1 MARRAGFPRVVSQRS
16 RRLTTWDEGV
26 GGGAPVVETAP
37 VSRFLGSALQFS
49 VDGLTLVRTRG
60 QFMANLTSASA
71 AAAGFHGAVGIGLA
85 TAAAVAVGITAVPT
99 PITEQGWDGWI
110 WWMPIYCFAGR
121 ADEVMGD
128 LANQR
133 TEIDTKGMRKITEED
148 ALYAAIEVSEV
159 GVASLNVALDCRM
172 LFKLP

>member
-1 MARRAGFPRVVSQRS
+1 MARRAGFPQVRTRS

-26 GGGAPVVETAP
+26 GGGAPVVESATIT
-37 VSRFLGSALQFS
+37 RFLGSALQFS

-60 QFMANLTSASA
+60 QFMANLGSGSA
-71 AAAGFHGAVGIGLA
+71 ASSGFFGAVGIGLA

-110 WWMPIYCFAGR
+110 WWMPVYCFAGR
-121 ADEVMGD
+121 ADEVSGP
-128 LANQR
+128 LGGQR
-133 TEIDTKGMRKITEED
+133 TEIDTKGMRKITEDD
-148 ALYAAIEVSEV
+148 ALYAALEVTEV
-159 GVASLNVALDCRM
+159 GASSLNVALDCRM